1 MTMKTRIPAS
11 PRRLA
16 VCATL
21 LLLAATASGCG
32 VAMPTQPSIDSGA
45 AVQRGAA
52 STRIQ
57 EMGDPFEVSDTLV
70 PGGSGEGQSPPSDGG
85 EEVVLQPGP
94 GNSDWGH
101 SHKKDKN

>member
-1 MTMKTRIPAS
+1 MKTRTSAS

-32 VAMPTQPSIDSGA
+32 VAMPTQPTIEPGA
-45 AVQRGAA
+45 SLHRGAPA
-52 STRIQ
+52 AAMQ
-57 EMGDPFEVSDTLV
+57 EARDPFEVGDDLL
-70 PGGSGEGQSPPSDGG
+70 PGGSSVGEPPATGG
-85 EEVVLQPGP
+85 DEEIVTEPGP

-101 SHKKDKN
+101 SRKGPKR